1 MIIHMQMIRLT
12 GILFIS
18 LCPIAMSLYIYFS
31 AHKRITAIKNV
42 RVNLEKIL
50 SLLSIKSGNF
60 IDFNYQYL
68 SNFESSQLKA
78 FYDSLTTSNSSLITD
93 DCNRLI
99 KEFTERE
106 KKEKD
111 DFLQKGKIVVSTG
124 ASIGVTIFILLI

>member
-42 RVNLEKIL
+42 RMNLEKIL

>member
-1 MIIHMQMIRLT
+1 MIRLT

-18 LCPIAMSLYIYFS
+18 LCPIAISLHIYFS

-42 RVNLEKIL
+42 RANLEKIL

-99 KEFTERE
+99 KEFTEKE
-106 KKEKD
+106 NKEKD
-111 DFLQKGKIVVSTG
+111 EFLQKGKIVVSTG

>member
-1 MIIHMQMIRLT
+1 MIIPMQMIRLT

-18 LCPIAMSLYIYFS
+18 LCPIAMSLYINFS
-31 AHKRITAIKNV
+31 AHKRITAIKNA

-111 DFLQKGKIVVSTG
+111 DLLQKGKIVVSTG

>member
-18 LCPIAMSLYIYFS
+18 LCPIVMSLYIYFS

-42 RVNLEKIL
+42 RMNLEKIL

-60 IDFNYQYL
+60 INFNYQYL
-68 SNFESSQLKA
+68 SDIESSQLKA

-106 KKEKD
+106 NKEKD
-111 DFLQKGKIVVSTG
+111 EFLQKGKIVVSTG

>member
-1 MIIHMQMIRLT
+1 MIIPMQMIRLT

-42 RVNLEKIL
+42 RANLEKIL

-111 DFLQKGKIVVSTG
+111 EFLQKGKIVVSTG

>member
-1 MIIHMQMIRLT
+1 MIIPMQMIRLT

-31 AHKRITAIKNV
+31 AHKRIMAIKNV
-42 RVNLEKIL
+42 RMNLEKIL

-60 IDFNYQYL
+60 INFNYQYL
-68 SNFESSQLKA
+68 SDIESSQLKS

-111 DFLQKGKIVVSTG
+111 DFSQKGKIVVSTG

>member
-1 MIIHMQMIRLT
+1 M
-12 GILFIS
+12 
-18 LCPIAMSLYIYFS
+18 
-31 AHKRITAIKNV
+31 AIKNV
-42 RVNLEKIL
+42 RMNLEKIL

-60 IDFNYQYL
+60 INFNYQYL
-68 SNFESSQLKA
+68 SDIESSQLKS

-111 DFLQKGKIVVSTG
+111 DFSQKGKIVVSTG

>member
-1 MIIHMQMIRLT
+1 MIIPMQMIRLT

-42 RVNLEKIL
+42 RANLEKIL

-68 SNFESSQLKA
+68 SSFESSQLKA

-111 DFLQKGKIVVSTG
+111 EFLQKGKIVVSTG

>member
-1 MIIHMQMIRLT
+1 MIIPMQMIRLT

-42 RVNLEKIL
+42 RMNLEKIL